1 MNGLYEFTPT
11 RVNGENIFSEKFF
24 VKNLANHKKDNTIL
38 TVMKSKYYSLFT
50 SLFVGNVMYGIGAPS
65 AVSLPGQV
73 QLLPSP
79 LDAKLPGQAQSLPPS
94 IIDPKLLGQVQFLQG
109 QAQSLPPSIVDSKL
123 PGQVQLP
130 LSLQS
135 IKNSLR
141 TEGTLNTYA
150 HVTAKVEKKL
160 LAIKDNIDWIND
172 LMERI
177 NEIFKNKSEMRAILD
192 KLNERLKILNKAYQA
207 CVKEL
212 NYEPQGNCSLLANV
226 IKDLKE
232 LQDAI
237 QELRNSAR
245 NLLDC
250 TRLLLSA
257 NQDISELQRLRST
270 KSETKLVDQHGYEMI
285 EIIDQIINSIL
296 IPALGA
302 FNECAREER
311 GRGITGSQS
320 SRAL

>member
-1 MNGLYEFTPT
+1 MDGLYEFTPT
-11 RVNGENIFSEKFF
+11 QVNGENIFPKKLFI
-24 VKNLANHKKDNTIL
+24 KNLAKYKKDNTIL
-38 TVMKSKYYSLFT
+38 TVMKSKYYPLFT
-50 SLFVGNVMYGIGAPS
+50 SFFVGNVIYGIKVPS
-65 AVSLPGQV
+65 AVFLPESKQLPFSV
-73 QLLPSP
+73 IENSSKAEEAYVNPPESKQLLPQLIGNSSKAEGILNAILPEQEQLSP
-79 LDAKLPGQAQSLPPS
+79 
-94 IIDPKLLGQVQFLQG
+94 QF
-109 QAQSLPPSIVDSKL
+109 
-123 PGQVQLP
+123 
-130 LSLQS
+130 
-135 IKNSLR
+135 IKNLLR

-150 HVTAKVEKKL
+150 RLTAMVEKKL

-177 NEIFKNKSEMRAILD
+177 NEIFKNKPEMRAILD

-207 CVKEL
+207 CIKEL
-212 NYEPQGNCSLLANV
+212 KYEPQGNCSLLANV

-232 LQDAI
+232 LQDVT
-237 QELRNSAR
+237 QEFRNSTR

-250 TRLLLSA
+250 IRLLLSA
-257 NQDISELQRLRST
+257 NQDISEPQRLRST

-320 SRAL
+320 NRAL